1 MSSSASHSKS
11 TLIFSSSS
19 ETSSPAKQNKTKQNK
34 TKQNKTKQNKTK
46 QNKTEQNK
54 TKRAINRTRIAGYGE
69 NTHPNETNDQ

>member
-19 ETSSPAKQNKTKQNK
+19 ETSSPAKQNK